1 MSQFLVL
8 RKWDP
13 YAYGADLW
21 QTGTNRLAS
30 DSVGVQTIL
39 LYAVSR
45 IYTSFINIMIMSMEL
60 ELEWIKI
67 ISSIC
72 NKGTRNTIPISKPV
86 TSWTQV
92 RCVNL
97 LHSSYDL
104 SVGTL
109 QKFLSTLKPSRN
121 WGPVDTM
128 DRHWWVQ
135 WRVTRNKTGRRD
147 FTFKRRGT
155 KDYTSSIQKYHTT
168 DPAGTYRATPSSAN
182 GTLQNNRGTNRG
194 PFTIQ
199 TNGALPEHVCWRG
212 TLQQGGDGT

>member
-1 MSQFLVL
+1 
-8 RKWDP
+8 
-13 YAYGADLW
+13 
-21 QTGTNRLAS
+21 
-30 DSVGVQTIL
+30 
-39 LYAVSR
+39 
-45 IYTSFINIMIMSMEL
+45 MEL
-60 ELEWIKI
+60 ELELECIKI

-72 NKGTRNTIPISKPV
+72 IKGTRNTIPISKPV

-97 LHSSYDL
+97 LHSFYDL

-135 WRVTRNKTGRRD
+135 WRVTCNKTGQRD

-168 DPAGTYRATPSSAN
+168 DPAGIYRTTPSSAN
-182 GTLQNNRGTNRG
+182 GTLQHNRGTNRG

-212 TLQQGGDGT
+212 TLQQGGDGTWQTRVVWQYQGSQARLVTHPKGRPDKVCELYWQGWQISLLSHLKR